1 MENSLN
7 FSTMCTHIHCS
18 SLGAHKKHHFTSF
31 LCHFRPWESK
41 KLPLCPEYFFRL
53 HKKRKWKHNICME
66 QQPASWD
73 CCQDYRGRRLV
84 FSLDHWIRGKYS
96 KYTNRLVK
104 GEELWELVYKKTQMK
119 KKSSPLLS
127 ALKAIDV
134 REYLDT
140 FEGKYPFL
148 DSVRINMEGFYA
160 FY

>member
-53 HKKRKWKHNICME
+53 HKKRKWKHNICTE

-140 FEGKYPFL
+140 FEGKYPLFGL
-148 DSVRINMEGFYA
+148 CKEG
-160 FY
+160 